1 VNPVDLGN
9 GWGYYVYL
17 EEDEV
22 VIRRGLYS
30 IPEEKEDDGVDEG
43 STDCDGTDCPYDDGG
58 IDEGSGDVVIKNGGN
73 VKQSYIGNMIHR
85 ILMGITIYFGIY

>member
-1 VNPVDLGN
+1 MSPGPVDLGN

-22 VIRRGLYS
+22 IRGLYS
-30 IPEEKEDDGVDEG
+30 IPEEVEVDGADDGADYDG
-43 STDCDGTDCPYDDGG
+43 ADYYGAGTDYGG
-58 IDEGSGDVVIKNGGN
+58 SEGVVLKNDSN
-73 VKQSYIGNMIHR
+73 VKQSYIGNMLHR